1 MMERLQKIMAARGV
15 ASRRVCEKL
24 IADGRVCVNGRAA
37 SLGDSADPARD
48 RILLDG
54 RPLPEQDAPVTLMLY
69 KPRGY
74 VTTLHDELGRKTAA
88 QLVDCGCR
96 VYPVGRLDCAS
107 EGLLLFTNDG
117 ALADRLMHPRG
128 CIEKTYEVTVSGAD
142 ARTAALLE
150 RPIVLDGRPINPP
163 TVRLLR
169 QSERKTTY
177 EITISEG
184 RNRQIRRMC
193 EEAGVRV
200 LRLCRVREGNLTL
213 GDLGVGKWRYLTAE
227 ELTELKKEAGLR

>member
-1 MMERLQKIMAARGV
+1 M
-15 ASRRVCEKL
+15 
-24 IADGRVCVNGRAA
+24 
-37 SLGDSADPARD
+37 
-48 RILLDG
+48 
-54 RPLPEQDAPVTLMLY
+54 
-69 KPRGY
+69 
-74 VTTLHDELGRKTAA
+74 TTLHDELGRKTAA

-117 ALADRLMHPRG
+117 ALADCLMHPRG
-128 CIEKTYEVTVSGAD
+128 CVEKTYEVTVSGAD

-200 LRLCRVREGNLTL
+200 LRLCRVREGNLAL
-213 GDLGVGKWRYLTAE
+213 GDLGVGTWRYLTAE

>member
-1 MMERLQKIMAARGV
+1 MAARGV
-15 ASRRVCEKL
+15 ASRRACEKL

-69 KPRGY
+69 KPSGY

-169 QSERKTTY
+169 QSERKMTY

>member
-1 MMERLQKIMAARGV
+1 MMERLQKILAARGV
-15 ASRRVCEKL
+15 ASRRACEKL
-24 IADGRVCVNGRAA
+24 IADGRVRVNGKLAA
-37 SLGDSADPARD
+37 LGDSADASRD

-74 VTTLHDELGRKTAA
+74 VTTMHDELGRKTAA

-117 ALADRLMHPRG
+117 ALADSLMHPRG
-128 CIEKTYEVTVSGAD
+128 GIAKTYEVTVSGAD
-142 ARTAALLE
+142 ERTAALLE
-150 RPIVLDGRPINPP
+150 RPIVLDGRPIDPP
-163 TVRLLR
+163 AVRLLR
-169 QSERKTTY
+169 KNDRKAAY
-177 EITISEG
+177 EITICEG

-193 EEAGVRV
+193 EAAGVRV
-200 LRLCRVREGNLTL
+200 LRLCRVREGSLSL
-213 GDLGVGKWRYLTAE
+213 GALGVGKWRYLTQE
-227 ELTELKKEAGLR
+227 ELSELKKEAGMQ

>member
-1 MMERLQKIMAARGV
+1 MAARGV
-15 ASRRVCEKL
+15 ASR
-24 IADGRVCVNGRAA
+24 RVCVNGRAA

-128 CIEKTYEVTVSGAD
+128 CVEKTYEVTVSGAD
-142 ARTAALLE
+142 A